1 MAFWLFKSEP
11 DVFGIDDLAARPGH
25 IEPWDGVRNYQARN
39 YLRDQVRRGDEA
51 FFYHSSCAQP
61 GVAGIVRIV
70 RAAYPDPAA
79 LDPASPYF
87 DPKSTPAN
95 NRWVAV
101 DVQLVRKLARIIPLA
116 DIRSA
121 ASARGL
127 ALLNRGNRLSIMPVT
142 ATQWRGIAA
151 LEHPHTDRG

>member
-1 MAFWLFKSEP
+1 VACWLFKSEP
-11 DVFGIDDLAARPGH
+11 DVFGIDDLAARPGRT
-25 IEPWDGVRNYQARN
+25 EPWDGVRNYQARN
-39 YLRDQVRRGDEA
+39 FLRDQVQRGDEV
-51 FFYHSSCAQP
+51 FFYHSSCPQP
-61 GVAGIVRIV
+61 GVAGIARIA
-70 RAAYPDPAA
+70 RAAYPDPTA

-87 DPKSTPAN
+87 DPRSTPEN

-116 DIRSA
+116 EIRSA

-142 ATQWRGIAA
+142 AAQWRGILA
-151 LEHPHTDRG
+151 LEHRKPDRG

>member
-1 MAFWLFKSEP
+1 VACWLFKSEP
-11 DVFGIDDLAARPGH
+11 DVFGIDDLAARPGRT
-25 IEPWDGVRNYQARN
+25 EPWDGVRNYQARN
-39 YLRDQVRRGDEA
+39 FLRDQVQRGDEV
-51 FFYHSSCAQP
+51 FFYHSSCPRP
-61 GVAGIVRIV
+61 GVAGIARIA
-70 RAAYPDPAA
+70 RAAYPDPTA

-87 DPKSTPAN
+87 DPRSTPEN

-116 DIRSA
+116 EIRSA

-142 ATQWRGIAA
+142 AAQWRGILA
-151 LEHPHTDRG
+151 LEHRKPDRG